1 MQSGV
6 KMGITFKVAV
16 SRFASGIPKIIPIF
30 EKEKTEGK
38 KKKLPPPTG
47 LL

>member
-16 SRFASGIPKIIPIF
+16 SRFASGIPIIPIF

-38 KKKLPPPTG
+38 KKNLPPPTG